1 MNRTASL
8 YRTDIGSYI
17 SSRCR
22 EATLAPTRSFL
33 SRQLLHDVLTRI
45 CFDVCSSPFRR
56 RDFREEEGFCIV
68 KRPITLNLTVEVGAR
83 EIPMSGLTEIEDCTE
98 HPRTICAAITSDCAK
113 LTGGCTSSERSNQM
127 IAHFSA
133 SHAANDAYRRRPVN
147 RDLDNGSSYGRTHL
161 EGVP

>member
-1 MNRTASL
+1 MASL

-45 CFDVCSSPFRR
+45 CFGVCSNPFRR
-56 RDFREEEGFCIV
+56 RDFPEEEGFCIV
-68 KRPITLNLTVEVGAR
+68 KRPITINLMVEVGAP
-83 EIPMSGLTEIEDCTE
+83 EIPMPGLTEIEDCNGA
-98 HPRTICAAITSDCAK
+98 PKIDMRRNTSDRAQ
-113 LTGGCTSSERSNQM
+113 LTGGCTSNERSNQM
-127 IAHFSA
+127 VAHFSA
-133 SHAANDAYRRRPVN
+133 SHGANDAYRRRPAN

-161 EGVP
+161 KGVP